1 MLNLHNWGSCDKCSC
16 PMRIR
21 ISRYT
26 FLMLF
31 ILTYSQYPMHISVCG
46 CGRKKSHQSASL
58 LPPTSKQSSGFVKL
72 IVSAC
77 VVAPI
82 SWEKLYIPLKT
93 RFGLS
98 IDLHICNVK
107 KVKYITRFDQVL
119 LACIDILHSPERQT
133 RDHQMVTYRR
143 WEGQNHLLEDPHRAA
158 CRGRDRNKLVVFSVG
173 QTQPEGVREF
183 KSRSIK

>member
-1 MLNLHNWGSCDKCSC
+1 MLNLHNWGSCNKRSC
-16 PMRIR
+16 PIRIR

-46 CGRKKSHQSASL
+46 CGRKKSHQSGSL
-58 LPPTSKQSSGFVKL
+58 LPPTSKQSLGFVKL

-107 KVKYITRFDQVL
+107 KVKYNTIFDQVL
-119 LACIDILHSPERQT
+119 LACIGISSFTASTTDQISVL
-133 RDHQMVTYRR
+133 MLV
-143 WEGQNHLLEDPHRAA
+143 HLAITS
-158 CRGRDRNKLVVFSVG
+158 SVHG
-173 QTQPEGVREF
+173 
-183 KSRSIK
+183 